1 MFDENAP
8 KVVVMVQARMTS
20 TRLPGKVMLTVEGKP
35 LLGYLIERLKRV
47 RLADELLLVVSTLP
61 TDDPL
66 VDLASQYGVS
76 VERGSELDVLERF
89 YQAAWLHRADIIVRI
104 TADCPLLDPR
114 IVDDLIAY
122 YIHKYPR
129 TDYAS
134 TCTQQITYPR
144 GMNAEIFSYHAL
156 QQANTFAKTDSERE
170 HVTQFI
176 YQHPEWF
183 KLGGIEYAH
192 AASYPDVADY
202 RLTVDT
208 PEDFMLIEKMLQR
221 LLPLHPNF
229 SFEDVLDVI
238 RAEPDLL
245 TINAHVE
252 QKVL

>member
-1 MFDENAP
+1 MFEETTP

-20 TRLPGKVMLTVEGKP
+20 TRLPGKVMLPVEGKP

-47 RLADELLLVVSTLP
+47 KLADELMLVISTLP

-66 VDLASQYGVS
+66 ADLAAQYGVS
-76 VERGSELDVLERF
+76 VVRGSEQDVLERF

-104 TADCPLLDPR
+104 TADCPLMDPR

-134 TCTQQITYPR
+134 TCTKQITYPR
-144 GMNAEIFSYHAL
+144 GMNAEIFSFQAL

-170 HVTQFI
+170 HVTQFM
-176 YQHPEWF
+176 YQNPEWF
-183 KLGGIEYAH
+183 KLGGIEYT
-192 AASYPDVADY
+192 STDVAHY

-208 PEDFMLIEKMLQR
+208 PDDFTLVEKLLQR
-221 LLPLHPNF
+221 LLPKHPGF
-229 SFEDVLDVI
+229 SFDDVLEVI
-238 RAEPDLL
+238 HEEPDLL

-252 QKVL
+252 QKAL